1 MNGLR
6 QFAALCAFAALWICS
21 EAAAASVRAWLD
33 RTNMQLGETVTLNV
47 EVSGDNN
54 AAQPDLSALAA
65 DFDLL
70 GTQSSTSLNIV
81 NGQSSAKLLWAVGLS
96 PKRDGTLTI
105 PPLSVAGQQT
115 PALTLSVQP
124 ATAGGSAGGDVYV
137 ETSVEPR
144 APYVQQQIRLSVKLF
159 YAVNLLDGNLAE
171 PQGEG
176 LLVRKLGQDSNY
188 TASVGGHT
196 YHVVERRYA
205 LFPEKS
211 GALILPAI
219 AFRGHA
225 VQGNNSLDIFFNRGR
240 EIGARSAPVTF
251 DVRPRPAAS
260 GDDTWLPARSLTL
273 SASGIDASSTVRAGE
288 PLTLTLRMQAQGLGF
303 EQLPEL
309 KLPALDGVDIYPDKS
324 NTQNRD
330 DGEWLFGQR
339 ERKFAIVPN
348 RSGALTLPA
357 ISVSW
362 WDTAHD
368 RSETAVVPAMTLDVQ
383 PGAAGAAAA
392 ANAPAAAATPSP
404 SLPSAASPSDGEAIA
419 IVAPDGAV
427 SLWRSVALA
436 AIVLWLTTLGVVAFA
451 WRSRRQR
458 VVNAPPETASAS
470 ESRKRFREACA
481 GADLAAA
488 SRELLAWAQQ
498 SRPQLRNLGE
508 VARCVSDP
516 AQRDAIGELERS
528 RYGAVVTADLS
539 ATLQRVFRSGPAFAP
554 PVGTSAATALPTLYP
569 FRT

>member
-6 QFAALCAFAALWICS
+6 QVAALCAFAALWICGN
-21 EAAAASVRAWLD
+21 ADAASVRAWLD
-33 RTNMQLGETVTLNV
+33 RSSMQLGETVTLNV
-47 EVSGDNN
+47 EVSGDNS
-54 AAQPDLSALAA
+54 AAQPDLAALAP

-188 TASVGGHT
+188 NANVGGRN

-211 GALILPAI
+211 GAATLPAI

-225 VQGNNSLDIFFNRGR
+225 VEGNNSLDIFFNRGR

-251 DVRPRPAAS
+251 EVRPRPAAA

-273 SASGIDASSTVRAGE
+273 SASGIDAASSVRAGE

-309 KLPALDGVDIYPDKS
+309 KLPVLDGVDIYPDKS

-348 RSGALTLPA
+348 RAGPLTLPS

-368 RSETAVVPAMTLDVQ
+368 RAEIAAVPALSLDVQ
-383 PGAAGAAAA
+383 PGAASAASA
-392 ANAPAAAATPSP
+392 ANAAATPSP
-404 SLPSAASPSDGEAIA
+404 SMQAAAPPPAGGAIA
-419 IVAPDGAV
+419 IATPDGDV
-427 SLWRSVALA
+427 RLWRGVAVA
-436 AIVLWLTTLGVVAFA
+436 AIVLWLATLGIVVFA
-451 WRSRRQR
+451 WQRRR
-458 VVNAPPETASAS
+458 PAAKAPTETASAS
-470 ESRKRFREACA
+470 ESRKAFQEACA
-481 GADLAAA
+481 RADLAAA
-488 SRELLAWAQQ
+488 SHALLAWAQQ
-498 SRPQLRNLGE
+498 VKPELRNLGE
-508 VARCVSDP
+508 VARCVADP
-516 AQRDAIGELERS
+516 TQRDAIGELERS
-528 RYGAVVTADLS
+528 RYGAAVTADLA
-539 ATLQRVFRSGPAFAP
+539 ATLQRVFRSGPTFAAA
-554 PVGTSAATALPTLYP
+554 GGESAAAVLPALYP
-569 FRT
+569 FRI